1 MLRDGGA
8 ADVSRLAAPVV
19 VIFFMWGFGTGALWV
34 ARPLFV
40 DSLGGSLFQIGL
52 VSTFSALPRLVSG
65 PVTGL
70 LSDRWGRRPMLI
82 LGALAHGAILVAQFF
97 SDSYVQFALLEL
109 LAGVGIAFW
118 TVSSGILIADLTKI
132 ANRGRGVG
140 LRDTAMRLGMLAG
153 PLVGGLIAAQF
164 ELRWVFIFIASTKI
178 PAIFVVLFIIP
189 ETRPQGERPAPPEA
203 PLPISP
209 LPRRGP
215 LHNLPSFRRR
225 PESRGAQAPDP
236 PLPIR
241 GEDIVHDRHPGA
253 QAPDPPL
260 PIRGEDVV
268 HDRHP
273 GAQAPDPPLP
283 IRGEDIV
290 HDRHPGAQAPDPP
303 LPIRGEDAANAAGEG
318 TGDGSRQQKPPGMD
332 KRAGSPGAALGMPWE
347 MFRSKA
353 FGALAFA
360 AFSFGMIGLGPGVF
374 RTYYPIHAQDT
385 LLLSPD
391 VIGNLVAA
399 GGVLTMLSAMPTGMA
414 VDRFG
419 RRGPLAAGLLL
430 LGVAVY
436 LLGASEAFVG
446 VAVAVFVF
454 AAAEGMNTNT
464 LQTYAMDLAPAER
477 RGAFL
482 SAFHVA
488 MNLGMMA
495 GPLAAGLLAGWVGLQ
510 TALIF
515 FAGVMAFAAALFAL
529 AARETLRRE
538 RPA

>member
-97 SDSYVQFALLEL
+97 SESYVQFALLEL

-189 ETRPQGERPAPPEA
+189 ETRPPAERPAPQEA
-203 PLPISP
+203 PLPVSP

-241 GEDIVHDRHPGA
+241 GED
-253 QAPDPPL
+253 
-260 PIRGEDVV
+260 
-268 HDRHP
+268 
-273 GAQAPDPPLP
+273 
-283 IRGEDIV
+283 
-290 HDRHPGAQAPDPP
+290 
-303 LPIRGEDAANAAGEG
+303 AAKAAGEG
-318 TGDGSRQQKPPGMD
+318 TGDGSRKQKSPGRD
-332 KRAGSPGAALGMPWE
+332 KRAGSAGAALGMPWE

>member
-1 MLRDGGA
+1 MLREGGE
-8 ADVSRLAAPVV
+8 ADVSRLAAPIA

-34 ARPLFV
+34 ARPLYV
-40 DSLGGSLFQIGL
+40 DSLGGALFQIGL
-52 VSTFSALPRLVSG
+52 VSSFSALPRLVSG

-82 LGALAHGAILVAQFF
+82 LGALAHGTILVAQFF

-140 LRDTAMRLGMLAG
+140 LRDTAMRLGMLGG

-178 PAIFVVLFIIP
+178 PAVFVVLFIIP
-189 ETRPQGERPAPPEA
+189 ETRPSGARPAPP
-203 PLPISP
+203 
-209 LPRRGP
+209 
-215 LHNLPSFRRR
+215 
-225 PESRGAQAPDP
+225 APD
-236 PLPIR
+236 
-241 GEDIVHDRHPGA
+241 GK
-253 QAPDPPL
+253 
-260 PIRGEDVV
+260 
-268 HDRHP
+268 
-273 GAQAPDPPLP
+273 
-283 IRGEDIV
+283 
-290 HDRHPGAQAPDPP
+290 
-303 LPIRGEDAANAAGEG
+303 AGRTE
-318 TGDGSRQQKPPGMD
+318 S
-332 KRAGSPGAALGMPWE
+332 AGAAPGIPWE

-353 FGALAFA
+353 FGALAVA
-360 AFSFGMIGLGPGVF
+360 AFSFGMIGLGPGIF

-419 RRGPLAAGLLL
+419 RRKPLVAGLLL
-430 LGVAVY
+430 LGAAVY
-436 LLGASEAFVG
+436 LLGASEEFIG

-464 LQTYAMDLAPAER
+464 LQTYAMDLAPADR

-488 MNLGMMA
+488 MNTGMMA

-510 TALIF
+510 TALLA

>member
-97 SDSYVQFALLEL
+97 SESYVQFALLEL

-189 ETRPQGERPAPPEA
+189 ETRPSAERPA
-203 PLPISP
+203 
-209 LPRRGP
+209 
-215 LHNLPSFRRR
+215 
-225 PESRGAQAPDP
+225 QAPN
-236 PLPIR
+236 
-241 GEDIVHDRHPGA
+241 
-253 QAPDPPL
+253 
-260 PIRGEDVV
+260 
-268 HDRHP
+268 
-273 GAQAPDPPLP
+273 
-283 IRGEDIV
+283 
-290 HDRHPGAQAPDPP
+290 PP

-318 TGDGSRQQKPPGMD
+318 AGDGSRKQKSPGRD
-332 KRAGSPGAALGMPWE
+332 KRARSPGAALGMPWG

-529 AARETLRRE
+529 TARETLRRE

>member
-8 ADVSRLAAPVV
+8 ADVSRLAAPIA

-40 DSLGGSLFQIGL
+40 DSLGGALFQIGL
-52 VSTFSALPRLVSG
+52 VSSLSALPRLVSG

-70 LSDRWGRRPMLI
+70 LSDRWGRRPMLM

-97 SDSYVQFALLEL
+97 SESYVQFALLEF

-140 LRDTAMRLGMLAG
+140 LRDTAMRLGMLGG

-178 PAIFVVLFIIP
+178 PAVLVVLFVIP
-189 ETRPQGERPAPPEA
+189 ETRPSGERPPPPN
-203 PLPISP
+203 PL
-209 LPRRGP
+209 LPM
-215 LHNLPSFRRR
+215 N
-225 PESRGAQAPDP
+225 P
-236 PLPIR
+236 PLPT
-241 GEDIVHDRHPGA
+241 
-253 QAPDPPL
+253 
-260 PIRGEDVV
+260 
-268 HDRHP
+268 
-273 GAQAPDPPLP
+273 
-283 IRGEDIV
+283 
-290 HDRHPGAQAPDPP
+290 
-303 LPIRGEDAANAAGEG
+303 RGEDAANAAGEG
-318 TGDGSRQQKPPGMD
+318 TGDERTATAPAAPGI
-332 KRAGSPGAALGMPWE
+332 PWS

-353 FGALAFA
+353 FGALALA

-419 RRGPLAAGLLL
+419 RRGPLVAGLLL
-430 LGVAVY
+430 LGAAVY
-436 LLGASEAFVG
+436 LLGASEAFIG

-464 LQTYAMDLAPAER
+464 LQTYAMDLAPAAH

-488 MNLGMMA
+488 MNTGMMA

-510 TALIF
+510 TALLF
-515 FAGVMAFAAALFAL
+515 FAGALAFAAALFAL
-529 AARETLRRE
+529 AARETLRKE
-538 RPA
+538 RAA

>member
-1 MLRDGGA
+1 
-8 ADVSRLAAPVV
+8 
-19 VIFFMWGFGTGALWV
+19 MWGFGTGALWV

-40 DSLGGSLFQIGL
+40 DSLGGALFQIGL
-52 VSTFSALPRLVSG
+52 VSSLSALPRLVSG

-70 LSDRWGRRPMLI
+70 LSDRWGRRPMLM
-82 LGALAHGAILVAQFF
+82 LGALAHGAILIAQFF
-97 SDSYVQFALLEL
+97 SESYVQFALLEF

-140 LRDTAMRLGMLAG
+140 LRDTAMRLGMLGG

-178 PAIFVVLFIIP
+178 PAVLVVLFVIP
-189 ETRPQGERPAPPEA
+189 ETRPSGERPAP
-203 PLPISP
+203 SF
-209 LPRRGP
+209 PRR
-215 LHNLPSFRRR
+215 R
-225 PESRGAQAPDP
+225 ESH
-236 PLPIR
+236 I
-241 GEDIVHDRHPGA
+241 
-253 QAPDPPL
+253 
-260 PIRGEDVV
+260 
-268 HDRHP
+268 
-273 GAQAPDPPLP
+273 
-283 IRGEDIV
+283 
-290 HDRHPGAQAPDPP
+290 PP

-318 TGDGSRQQKPPGMD
+318 TGDKRTGS
-332 KRAGSPGAALGMPWE
+332 AGAAPGIPWG

-353 FGALAFA
+353 FGALALA

-419 RRGPLAAGLLL
+419 RRGPLVAGLLL
-430 LGVAVY
+430 LGAAVY

-464 LQTYAMDLAPAER
+464 LQTYAMDLAPAAH

-488 MNLGMMA
+488 MNTGMMA

-510 TALIF
+510 TALLF
-515 FAGVMAFAAALFAL
+515 FAGALAFAAALFAL
-529 AARETLRRE
+529 AARETLRRG
-538 RPA
+538 R

>member
-97 SDSYVQFALLEL
+97 SESYVQFALLEL

-189 ETRPQGERPAPPEA
+189 ETRPSAERPAP
-203 PLPISP
+203 
-209 LPRRGP
+209 
-215 LHNLPSFRRR
+215 
-225 PESRGAQAPDP
+225 
-236 PLPIR
+236 
-241 GEDIVHDRHPGA
+241 
-253 QAPDPPL
+253 
-260 PIRGEDVV
+260 
-268 HDRHP
+268 
-273 GAQAPDPPLP
+273 
-283 IRGEDIV
+283 
-290 HDRHPGAQAPDPP
+290 PDPP

-318 TGDGSRQQKPPGMD
+318 TWDGSRQQKPPGMD
-332 KRAGSPGAALGMPWE
+332 KRAASPGAAFGMPWE

-495 GPLAAGLLAGWVGLQ
+495 GPLAAGLLAGWIGLQ

>member
-97 SDSYVQFALLEL
+97 SESYVQFALLEL

-153 PLVGGLIAAQF
+153 PLVGGLVAAQF

-189 ETRPQGERPAPPEA
+189 ETRPSAERPAP
-203 PLPISP
+203 
-209 LPRRGP
+209 
-215 LHNLPSFRRR
+215 
-225 PESRGAQAPDP
+225 
-236 PLPIR
+236 
-241 GEDIVHDRHPGA
+241 
-253 QAPDPPL
+253 
-260 PIRGEDVV
+260 
-268 HDRHP
+268 
-273 GAQAPDPPLP
+273 
-283 IRGEDIV
+283 
-290 HDRHPGAQAPDPP
+290 PDPP
-303 LPIRGEDAANAAGEG
+303 LPIRGEDAAKAAGEG
-318 TGDGSRQQKPPGMD
+318 TGDSSRKSPGRD
-332 KRAGSPGAALGMPWE
+332 KRAGSPAAAFGMPWG

-515 FAGVMAFAAALFAL
+515 FAGVMAFAAALFAF

>member
-1 MLRDGGA
+1 MLRDGGE

-97 SDSYVQFALLEL
+97 SESYVQFALLEL

-189 ETRPQGERPAPPEA
+189 ETRPSAERPAPQEA
-203 PLPISP
+203 P

-241 GEDIVHDRHPGA
+241 GED
-253 QAPDPPL
+253 
-260 PIRGEDVV
+260 
-268 HDRHP
+268 
-273 GAQAPDPPLP
+273 
-283 IRGEDIV
+283 
-290 HDRHPGAQAPDPP
+290 
-303 LPIRGEDAANAAGEG
+303 AANAAGEG
-318 TGDGSRQQKPPGMD
+318 TGDGSRQQQSP
-332 KRAGSPGAALGMPWE
+332 GSPGAAFG

-399 GGVLTMLSAMPTGMA
+399 GGVLTMLSAMPTGIA

>member
-8 ADVSRLAAPVV
+8 ADVSRLAAPIA

-40 DSLGGSLFQIGL
+40 DSLGGALFQIGL
-52 VSTFSALPRLVSG
+52 VSSLSALPRLVSG

-70 LSDRWGRRPMLI
+70 LSDRWGRRPMLM

-97 SDSYVQFALLEL
+97 SESYVQFALLEF

-140 LRDTAMRLGMLAG
+140 LRDTAMRLGMLGG

-178 PAIFVVLFIIP
+178 PAVLVVLFIIP
-189 ETRPQGERPAPPEA
+189 ETRPSGERPAP
-203 PLPISP
+203 
-209 LPRRGP
+209 
-215 LHNLPSFRRR
+215 SFRRR
-225 PESRGAQAPDP
+225 RESHIP
-236 PLPIR
+236 PLPT
-241 GEDIVHDRHPGA
+241 
-253 QAPDPPL
+253 
-260 PIRGEDVV
+260 
-268 HDRHP
+268 
-273 GAQAPDPPLP
+273 
-283 IRGEDIV
+283 
-290 HDRHPGAQAPDPP
+290 
-303 LPIRGEDAANAAGEG
+303 RGEDAANAAGEG
-318 TGDGSRQQKPPGMD
+318 TGDERTATARAAPGI
-332 KRAGSPGAALGMPWE
+332 PWG

-353 FGALAFA
+353 FGALALA

-419 RRGPLAAGLLL
+419 RRGPLVAGLLL
-430 LGVAVY
+430 LGAAVY
-436 LLGASEAFVG
+436 LLGASEAFIG

-464 LQTYAMDLAPAER
+464 LQTYAMDLAPAAH

-488 MNLGMMA
+488 MNTGMMA

-510 TALIF
+510 TALLF
-515 FAGVMAFAAALFAL
+515 FAGALAFAAALFAL
-529 AARETLRRE
+529 AARETLRRS
-538 RPA
+538 

>member
-97 SDSYVQFALLEL
+97 SESYVQFALLEL

-164 ELRWVFIFIASTKI
+164 ELRWTFIFIASTKI

-189 ETRPQGERPAPPEA
+189 ETRPSAERPAPQEA

-241 GEDIVHDRHPGA
+241 GED
-253 QAPDPPL
+253 
-260 PIRGEDVV
+260 
-268 HDRHP
+268 
-273 GAQAPDPPLP
+273 
-283 IRGEDIV
+283 
-290 HDRHPGAQAPDPP
+290 
-303 LPIRGEDAANAAGEG
+303 AANAAGEG
-318 TGDGSRQQKPPGMD
+318 TAVGSRKQQTPGRD
-332 KRAGSPGAALGMPWE
+332 KQAGSPGAAFGMPWE

>member
-1 MLRDGGA
+1 MPPVPEPREPA
-8 ADVSRLAAPVV
+8 ANRESVSRLAAPIA

-40 DSLGGSLFQIGL
+40 DSLGGALFQIGL
-52 VSTFSALPRLVSG
+52 VSSLSALPRLVSG

-70 LSDRWGRRPMLI
+70 LSDRWGRRPMLM
-82 LGALAHGAILVAQFF
+82 LGALAHGTILVAQFF
-97 SDSYVQFALLEL
+97 SESYVQFALLEF

-140 LRDTAMRLGMLAG
+140 LRDTAMRLGMLGG

-178 PAIFVVLFIIP
+178 PAVLVVLFIIP
-189 ETRPQGERPAPPEA
+189 ETRPSRERPPP
-203 PLPISP
+203 P
-209 LPRRGP
+209 
-215 LHNLPSFRRR
+215 N
-225 PESRGAQAPDP
+225 P
-236 PLPIR
+236 PLPT
-241 GEDIVHDRHPGA
+241 
-253 QAPDPPL
+253 
-260 PIRGEDVV
+260 
-268 HDRHP
+268 
-273 GAQAPDPPLP
+273 
-283 IRGEDIV
+283 
-290 HDRHPGAQAPDPP
+290 
-303 LPIRGEDAANAAGEG
+303 RGEDAATRRERVLRTSAESDGIPGRKEPRTASAPAA
-318 TGDGSRQQKPPGMD
+318 PGI
-332 KRAGSPGAALGMPWE
+332 PWG

-353 FGALAFA
+353 FGALALA

-399 GGVLTMLSAMPTGMA
+399 GGVLTMLSAMPTGIA

-419 RRGPLAAGLLL
+419 RRGPLVAGLLL
-430 LGVAVY
+430 LGAAVY
-436 LLGASEAFVG
+436 LLGASEAFIG

-464 LQTYAMDLAPAER
+464 LQTYAMDLAPAAH
-477 RGAFL
+477 RGTFL

-488 MNLGMMA
+488 MNTGMMA

-510 TALIF
+510 TALLF
-515 FAGVMAFAAALFAL
+515 FAGALAFAAALFAL
-529 AARETLRRE
+529 AARETLRKE
-538 RPA
+538 RAA

>member
-1 MLRDGGA
+1 MLRDGGE

-189 ETRPQGERPAPPEA
+189 ETRPPAERPAPPEA
-203 PLPISP
+203 PLPVSP

-241 GEDIVHDRHPGA
+241 E
-253 QAPDPPL
+253 
-260 PIRGEDVV
+260 
-268 HDRHP
+268 
-273 GAQAPDPPLP
+273 
-283 IRGEDIV
+283 
-290 HDRHPGAQAPDPP
+290 
-303 LPIRGEDAANAAGEG
+303 EDAANAAGEG
-318 TGDGSRQQKPPGMD
+318 TGDGSRKQQIPERD
-332 KRAGSPGAALGMPWE
+332 KRAGSPGAALGMPWG

>member
-97 SDSYVQFALLEL
+97 SESYVQFALLEL

-178 PAIFVVLFIIP
+178 PAIFVVLLIIP
-189 ETRPQGERPAPPEA
+189 ETRPSAERPAPPEA
-203 PLPISP
+203 
-209 LPRRGP
+209 
-215 LHNLPSFRRR
+215 
-225 PESRGAQAPDP
+225 
-236 PLPIR
+236 
-241 GEDIVHDRHPGA
+241 
-253 QAPDPPL
+253 
-260 PIRGEDVV
+260 
-268 HDRHP
+268 
-273 GAQAPDPPLP
+273 
-283 IRGEDIV
+283 
-290 HDRHPGAQAPDPP
+290 P

-318 TGDGSRQQKPPGMD
+318 TADSSRKSPGRD
-332 KRAGSPGAALGMPWE
+332 KRAGSPGAALGMPWG